1 MISKE
6 NRVRVSLWD
15 DVQVGDSVKL
25 RSSGRM
31 EYSGEVDDRTAS
43 GDVVWVTNP
52 VGGRRLFHIDDGYDL
67 QLALA

>member
-6 NRVRVSLWD
+6 NRVGVPLWD
-15 DVQVGDSVKL
+15 DVQVGDLVKL

-31 EYSGEVDDRTAS
+31 EYSGEVDDRTPS

-52 VGGRRLFHIDDGYDL
+52 MGGRRLFHIHDGYDL